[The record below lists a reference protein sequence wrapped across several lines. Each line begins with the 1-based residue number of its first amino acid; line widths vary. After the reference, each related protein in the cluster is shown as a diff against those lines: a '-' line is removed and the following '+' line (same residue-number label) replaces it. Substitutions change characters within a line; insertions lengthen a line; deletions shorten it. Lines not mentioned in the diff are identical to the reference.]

1 MARDKY
7 SISFDIKGIE
17 KLAKWQQKLREAKME
32 SDKLEKSLKGLTKS
46 GITSGKAFN
55 SLSKDSAKASAKVGV
70 FTANVKKSKAA
81 LTQTTNSL
89 KHNTVATKS
98 NTAATK
104 RATAAKR
111 TNAKGSKMMGSAMV
125 AMGLS
130 VTGAVM
136 AIKALT
142 RFMIGNVKAFAEFE
156 KGVKNVTTLMN
167 ADDTGF
173 FKGDLF
179 KGSIELSQDFG
190 FALKDVNQAMFN
202 AVSAG
207 IKGGEAIKFLNDAS
221 ELAVAGVTSLKSA
234 TLGLTTVLNAYGLK
248 ASEAARVSSILF
260 TTQKFGV
267 TTVEELSKSLGVVVP
282 FAAASGI
289 SLEELGASIA
299 VTTRSGLDAAKTVT
313 ALRAAISQMQK
324 PAEKSRDLF
333 IKWGIPIGAAQMKA
347 VGFTETLKRLNKVYK
362 ESPRDIELMFGNVRG
377 LTAIFSLAGD
387 NAESYNEILKELEDS
402 QLTAANLEKAL
413 AENSDSTAMELAKL
427 TTAWTALKVSMGD
440 SEFISEAVIDLTK
453 LIGLFGDSNISKIEK
468 FNLTLLKGI
477 NTIVGVWDVGLI
489 DKAIENYEERLST
502 QSLQHDVKAAADKIK
517 KAFKDESVSLDD
529 IITVGDAGTMNLLP
543 SDWVGIET
551 LLSQEEVLK
560 DFDASFWDAEG
571 DETKY
576 VQSLIS
582 KIAIFK
588 DYQTEYNDILA
599 DEKLIKDNINKDAAE
614 LAIAYDNF
622 ERDSRLA
629 LAAEVKSIQDAALTN
644 VEYTSVTEL
653 KIAKAKHASIRK
665 LERYARITGGASAT
679 EYTSLKIRLGK
690 EEMVEKKKQQ
700 AVDSQNTEAYDA
712 FRIRSETQHAQFKQK
727 IATKQNEEHSLSQ
740 REFRDVMLQLD
751 IEYFES
757 LLMYQKQY
765 GGLSEKELKKIE
777 NKLSSLKIQQANNE
791 VKDADDIHKAKI
803 ELAKKAAQMLGQI
816 AQDALD
822 TQLANEERMIE
833 RKRALREQEA
843 ADGLINQREAAKEQE
858 ALDKESFKKKKE
870 HDKKSLTL
878 SYILELAGI
887 AMEAAKNKANAWT
900 FGAAGIFQYAALA
913 GIATARYAG
922 GMATISAQKF
932 ADGGLVYGNS
942 HAQGGERFAVGGRV
956 AELEGGEAV
965 INKRS
970 TSMFGGALSAM
981 NVAGGGK
988 SFTAPNL
995 SSGGLIDYNAL
1006 GVVIGRN
1013 TNVVLPVESLNKTQ
1027 NRVRVI
1033 ENSVKF

>member
-1 MARDKY
+1 
-7 SISFDIKGIE
+7 
-17 KLAKWQQKLREAKME
+17 
-32 SDKLEKSLKGLTKS
+32 
-46 GITSGKAFN
+46 
-55 SLSKDSAKASAKVGV
+55 
-70 FTANVKKSKAA
+70 
-81 LTQTTNSL
+81 
-89 KHNTVATKS
+89 
-98 NTAATK
+98 
-104 RATAAKR
+104 
-111 TNAKGSKMMGSAMV
+111 MV

-179 KGSIELSQDFG
+179 KGSIQLSQDFG

-248 ASEAARVSSILF
+248 ASEASKVSSILF

-387 NAESYNEILKELEDS
+387 NAESYNDILKELEDS

-427 TTAWTALKVSMGD
+427 STAWSTLKVSMGD
-440 SEFISEAVIDLTK
+440 SEFISDTVVELTK
-453 LIGLFGDSNISKIEK
+453 LINLFGDDNISKIDK
-468 FNLTLLKGI
+468 FNLTLLKAANQLVGI
-477 NTIVGVWDVGLI
+477 WDGGLI
-489 DKAIENYEERLST
+489 DDQIEKMEENLRLE
-502 QSLQHDVKAAADKIK
+502 SLQHDVKAAADKLK
-517 KAFKDESVSLDD
+517 KAFEDESVSLDD
-529 IITVGDAGTMNLLP
+529 IITVGDTGTMNLLP

-551 LLSQEEVLK
+551 LLSQEDALK
-560 DFDASFWDAEG
+560 DFDVAFWDADG
-571 DETKY
+571 DETMY
-576 VQSLIS
+576 VQSLID
-582 KIAIFK
+582 KISIFK
-588 DYQTEYNDILA
+588 DYQEEYNRLLD
-599 DEKLIKDNINKDAAE
+599 DEKLIKDNADKDAAE
-614 LAIAYDNF
+614 LSIAYNNF
-622 ERDSRLA
+622 ELKSRED
-629 LAAEVKSIQDAALTN
+629 LAAEVKRIQDAALTN

-679 EYTSLKIRLGK
+679 EYSNLKIRLGK
-690 EEMVEKKKQQ
+690 AEITEKKKQQ
-700 AVDSQNTEAYDA
+700 GVDAQNTEEYDA
-712 FRIRSETQHAQFKQK
+712 FRVRTETHHSEFKQK
-727 IATKQNEEHSLSQ
+727 LADKQNEEQ
-740 REFRDVMLQLD
+740 IYTKREFRNVLLQLD
-751 IEYFES
+751 IDYFES
-757 LLMYQKQY
+757 LLEYEKKY
-765 GGLSEKELKKIE
+765 GGLSEMEVKKIE
-777 NKLSSLKIQQANNE
+777 NKLSSLKIQLANNE
-791 VKDADDIHKAKI
+791 LKDADDIHKAKI

-833 RKRALREQEA
+833 RKRELREQEGK
-843 ADGLINQREAAKEQE
+843 DGLINQRELAKEQD
-858 ALDKESFKKKKE
+858 ALDREAFAKKKE

-887 AMEAAKNKANAWT
+887 AMEAAKNKANGWT
-900 FGAAGIFQYAALA
+900 FGAAGLAQYAALA

-922 GMATISAQKF
+922 GMATIGAQQF

-970 TSMFGGALSAM
+970 TAMFGGALSAM

-995 SSGGLIDYNAL
+995 SSGSLIDYNAL
-1006 GVVIGRN
+1006 GAVIGRN

-1027 NRVRVI
+1027 NRVRAI